1 MYVLSFRMR
10 ALLDDTHEREALRRL
25 RINDFVK
32 HILNPFKVTDIS
44 GCKFILKVVNL
55 KCIGLMYV

>member
-25 RINDFVK
+25 RMNDFVK
-32 HILNPFKVTDIS
+32 HMLNPLKVTMFLD
-44 GCKFILKVVNL
+44 VNL
-55 KCIGLMYV
+55 F